1 MAKKTWN
8 MHADWLRL
16 LETNL
21 PVFNSAVLQKFY
33 PQGCEV
39 PSVDVSRQI
48 RLDYERWRRLRRQHD
63 LGRVKADLI
72 LLADNAWISS
82 VIQKLLGWTDEESLQ
97 QASVRWSCFNE
108 HSTENVSC
116 LLHKGNCKLLFAHY
130 QYSTTPTYL
139 IKKPG
144 CLLSPAEELIQKARD
159 IEDAPRLALLTN
171 GECWTLLA
179 WLPDCPVVHATWY
192 ARDWRRESKL
202 FNAFST
208 LFSFRCVCKPKNG
221 LQVILQESLLAQEN
235 VADTMG
241 EQVQRA
247 IEVLVQSLDK
257 ADSSGKERFLDGITT
272 GQLYEASLTVMMRL
286 VFILC
291 AEGRRLLPFGEAFYD
306 ENYAISTLRTS
317 LQEEADV
324 IGEEVLE
331 NRFDAWLRFLALC
344 RLIYQGCEHEDMRM
358 PALGGSLFDPN
369 RYPFLDGGVNGQHTL
384 PVDNRTVL
392 YLLDALQVVDSP
404 SGAEYVSYGAVD
416 VEQIG
421 HIYEGLLEL
430 EIRRTDIDVVRL
442 QATKNA
448 TKIDWSLAELE
459 SLWLDG
465 QESFIKAVSDKKN
478 GSGIAGTRLKKLL
491 EQEVDET
498 LRQGLLM
505 ACGGNVEL
513 AERIAPFANLLR
525 LDAWKRPIVYQK
537 NSYTV
542 THSASRR
549 DSGSYYTPRLL
560 TESIVKTTLDP
571 LIYHGMAEGK
581 PEEEWITATADEILS
596 LKICDLAM
604 GSGAFLVQVCRY
616 LSEHL
621 VRAWA
626 LAESEGKHIKTDGSV
641 VDALGDGDPMSDKPD
656 DRVSEAKRLIA
667 ERCLYGV
674 DKNPMAVELAKLS
687 IWLVTLSKGRPFGFL
702 DHCLGCGDSLL
713 GITNIKDIFAIG
725 RAASLFGSH
734 IETAVREASEAR
746 RAIETSVI
754 LDIQDVQRQQEALI
768 QIGSKMEPVEL
779 LADVLLLEILND
791 SGKKSS
797 SKAQIAGFLSM
808 AMFGAFQRDPE
819 VLRNLYGRRAELWG
833 KLQGQSVST
842 FKPFHYCLRFPEVFE
857 NGGFDAVVGNPPFIG
872 NKYWKTNIGSIV
884 DRLANEIL
892 GVTHGKIDISV
903 VFHRRAFELLRAGGF
918 YGLLGVTN
926 ISESGAVKVGLEEIT
941 KHGAIYSAVKSMK
954 WPGDA
959 NINVAIVHVC
969 KQTWKGELRL
979 NGVGTDKIY
988 PNLTNETFGEPKK
1001 IATHICA
1008 TQGLDS
1014 TYIDFLYVDPESN
1027 LAKKILEQ
1035 SQTILV
1041 PIVNGQ
1047 IITNT
1052 SLKKFD
1058 YYVIYAGDKS
1068 LEEIRRESE
1077 AAYQFLISIRKQ
1089 RLGKIREKSGSY
1101 KGWEERWWQH
1111 WNTRAEFFNQHPQ
1124 RDRLIYPVLTKYPIP
1139 RHVCGI
1145 LATNQAV
1152 IIPVV
1157 FEDLHAL
1164 TLSSAMQHWLATFTG
1179 AKKGADAVQISIV
1192 LSSLRNFPCP
1202 KKSLPEA
1209 TKDWAREFDSYLR
1222 DQGGITPAMN
1232 RFHNASDKAAKVER
1246 VRELQ
1251 RLIDKAVI
1259 GAYGWTDLELSYE
1272 FSDQGLGGRYGLKEA
1287 TRKELLRRLVRL
1299 NNEYW
1304 EEQNPKTA
1312 KEKQ

>member
-33 PQGCEV
+33 PHGCEV
-39 PSVDVSRQI
+39 PSVGVSRQM
-48 RLDYERWRRLRRQHD
+48 RLDYERWQRLRRLHD

-97 QASVRWSCFNE
+97 QASIRWSCFNE

-116 LLHKGNCKLLFAHY
+116 LLHKGKCKLLFARY

-139 IKKPG
+139 TKKPG

-179 WLPDCPVVHATWY
+179 WLPECPVVHATWY

-221 LQVILQESLLAQEN
+221 LQAILQESLLAQEN

-257 ADSSGKERFLDGITT
+257 ADSSRKERFLDGITT

-430 EIRRTDIDVVRL
+430 EIRRTDTDVVRL

-537 NSYTV
+537 NSYMV
-542 THSASRR
+542 TNSASRR
-549 DSGSYYTPRLL
+549 DSGSYYTPRSL

-571 LIYHGMAEGK
+571 LIFHGMAEGK

-596 LKICDLAM
+596 LKICDPAM

-641 VDALGDGDPMSDKPD
+641 VDALGGGDPMSDNPD
-656 DRVSEAKRLIA
+656 DRASEAKRLIA

-713 GITNIKDIFAIG
+713 GITNIEDIFAIG

-734 IETAVREASEAR
+734 IETAVCEASEAR

-754 LDIQDVQRQQEALI
+754 LDIQDVERQQKALTK
-768 QIGSKMEPVEL
+768 IGSKMEPVEL

-819 VLRNLYGRRAELWG
+819 VLRNLYGRRAELWDT
-833 KLQGQSVST
+833 LQGQSVST

-857 NGGFDAVVGNPPFIG
+857 NGGFDAVVGNPPFMGRVLWKSSLG
-872 NKYWKTNIGSIV
+872 NVAGCVAQN
-884 DRLANEIL
+884 IL
-892 GVTHGKIDISV
+892 GVQPGRIDISV
-903 VFHRRAFELLRAGGF
+903 VFHRRSIALLKDGGF

-926 ISESGAVKVGLEEIT
+926 ISESEAVKVGLEEIT
-941 KHGAIYSAVKSMK
+941 KQGEIYSAVKSMK
-954 WPGDA
+954 WPGSA
-959 NINVAIVHVC
+959 NINVAIVHFHRG
-969 KQTWKGELRL
+969 TWNGEKWL
-979 NGVGTDKIY
+979 NGVQTDTIY

-1001 IATHICA
+1001 IATRIDG
-1008 TQGLDS
+1008 TQGVNTVFISLL
-1014 TYIDFLYVDPESN
+1014 YINPNSDT
-1027 LAKKILEQ
+1027 AKNIKDQ
-1035 SQTILV
+1035 SETILM

-1047 IITNT
+1047 MITNT
-1052 SLKKFD
+1052 SLEKID
-1058 YYVIYAGDKS
+1058 NLVINAGDKS
-1068 LEEIRRESE
+1068 LEDVRSESE
-1077 AAYQFLISIRKQ
+1077 SAYQFLMSVREQ
-1089 RLGKIREKSGSY
+1089 RLSKMREGSDSY
-1101 KGWEERWWQH
+1101 KVWMDRWWQH
-1111 WNTRAEFFNQHPQ
+1111 WNTRADFFDKYPQ
-1124 RDRLIYPVLTKYPIP
+1124 SDRLLYSILTKYPIP
-1139 RHVCGI
+1139 RRVSNI
-1145 LATNQAV
+1145 LTTDKALIV
-1152 IIPVV
+1152 PVV

-1164 TLSSAMQHWLATFTG
+1164 ALSSAMQNWLATFTG
-1179 AKKGADAVQISIV
+1179 AKMGADAVQIPIV
-1192 LSSLRNFPCP
+1192 LSSVRNFPCP
-1202 KKSLPEA
+1202 KRSLPQA
-1209 TKDWAREFDSYLR
+1209 AKDWAQEFDSYLR

-1232 RFHNASDKAAKVER
+1232 RFHNASDKAAEVER
-1246 VRELQ
+1246 TRELQ

-1259 GAYGWTDLELSYE
+1259 DAYGWTDLDLSYE
-1272 FSDQGLGGRYGLKEA
+1272 FSEQNVGVRYGLKEV
-1287 TRKELLRRLVRL
+1287 TRKELLRRLVKL
-1299 NNEYW
+1299 NNAYW
-1304 EEQNPKTA
+1304 KEQNAVKG
-1312 KEKQ
+1312 EEVQ